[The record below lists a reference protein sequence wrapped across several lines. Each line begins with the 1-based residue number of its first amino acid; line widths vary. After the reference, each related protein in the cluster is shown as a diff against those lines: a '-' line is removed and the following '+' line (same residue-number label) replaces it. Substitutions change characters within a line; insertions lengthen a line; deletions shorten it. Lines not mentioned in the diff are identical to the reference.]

1 MTTYLIMLMIVG
13 VIMGIDLYYSY
24 SYYNDDT
31 SVSYYS
37 YAETVAALPKT
48 IYPPIEELQT
58 SLLKFKK
65 ANSPSFDCTKIV
77 VPTPLKNFTLDNIY
91 KDGTGSTIRDEEKVQ
106 KNNLIKKPV
115 TDMKNLVV
123 DLVRDMVITNPS
135 ETKKIQDCLL
145 NAIYSWASKG
155 ALTGSINGQGYVERV
170 SLVIPVAAAFL
181 KINQLYPNDNRVN
194 VIKKWLETMEKGNW
208 NNFKGRTTN
217 LKTWAVLAH
226 YLVAIATQNE
236 DMYNESLREFVKQVN
251 FIEDSG
257 TIKTE
262 LERKQLASRYIVY
275 YAAPLVTMQYM
286 LKVTNNPAY
295 NQPKIHN
302 LVNLVINMYKDPQ
315 YLVKNNLT
323 GDKQE
328 ALDGRMEFLNLYDV
342 MFNTEFIQP
351 ENKDVFTQQA
361 NVYKNNI
368 KTVAFNV
375 GNLAS
380 MFGV

>member
-135 ETKKIQDCLL
+135 AVRMKPEPTPRGC
-145 NAIYSWASKG
+145 SS
-155 ALTGSINGQGYVERV
+155 SC
-170 SLVIPVAAAFL
+170 
-181 KINQLYPNDNRVN
+181 
-194 VIKKWLETMEKGNW
+194 
-208 NNFKGRTTN
+208 GR
-217 LKTWAVLAH
+217 
-226 YLVAIATQNE
+226 
-236 DMYNESLREFVKQVN
+236 
-251 FIEDSG
+251 
-257 TIKTE
+257 
-262 LERKQLASRYIVY
+262 
-275 YAAPLVTMQYM
+275 
-286 LKVTNNPAY
+286 
-295 NQPKIHN
+295 
-302 LVNLVINMYKDPQ
+302 
-315 YLVKNNLT
+315 
-323 GDKQE
+323 
-328 ALDGRMEFLNLYDV
+328 
-342 MFNTEFIQP
+342 
-351 ENKDVFTQQA
+351 
-361 NVYKNNI
+361 
-368 KTVAFNV
+368 
-375 GNLAS
+375 
-380 MFGV
+380 

>member
-1 MTTYLIMLMIVG
+1 MTMYLMMLMIIG

-24 SYYNDDT
+24 TCYYQDER
-31 SVSYYS
+31 SSLYYS
-37 YAETVAALPKT
+37 YVQPLPKT
-48 IYPPIEELQT
+48 IYPPIEQLQT

-65 ANSPSFDCTKIV
+65 ASPSFDCTKIV

-91 KDGTGSTIRDEEKVQ
+91 KDGSTIRDDEKVK

-135 ETKKIQDCLL
+135 DTKKIQDCLL

-155 ALTGSINGQGYVERV
+155 ALTGSINGQGYVERT
-170 SLVIPVAAAFL
+170 SLVIAVAAAFL
-181 KINQLYPNDNRVN
+181 KINQLYPDDNRVN
-194 VIKKWLETMEKGNW
+194 VIKNWLDTMEKGNW

-217 LKTWAVLAH
+217 LKSWAVLAH

-236 DMYNESLREFVKQVN
+236 NMYNESIREFVNQVN

-262 LERKQLASRYIVY
+262 LERKQLASRYLVY

-286 LKVTNNPAY
+286 LKVTNNPVY

-315 YLVKNNLT
+315 YLVKNNLI

-328 ALDGRMEFLNLYDV
+328 ALDAKMEFLNLYDV
-342 MFNTEFIQP
+342 MFKTEFIQP
-351 ENKDVFTQQA
+351 KNKDVFTQQA

-368 KTVAFNV
+368 QTVALNV
-375 GNLAS
+375 GNFAS